1 MKARPELFI
10 STKNGNTPLNITP
23 LDVARPAV
31 SKIFAEIDKYSI
43 TPTTFKSRTL
53 NKEDL
58 TYIDKYSHKDNEVI
72 RFGINA
78 SNINIDQSLLGAQI
92 KCNISASKRSVFE
105 KGGITKVSLHSLE
118 KQLLQEAVTHL
129 LNLADTKT
137 VLVDIFA
144 RVEGQIRIDNGIPET
159 HTVVLYKNLAVNGK
173 HEVLVID
180 PSNFRFSSH
189 VANPDNVQH
198 ITDDTFGGIKVSYEQ
213 NKIYT
218 PTTKNI
224 GPNPDQYRDCI
235 DIAVKLAFGLNK
247 EHNVDISKVINLG
260 LIQEITNQAEINKN
274 LPLNNDSVVR
284 IRQASDDNTRKL
296 TNKLLVKIDNQLKSI
311 NQYQESEDLEQLVLE
326 KNLKVFKQSYESDK
340 YKQGIEDLFELTHMT
355 ANLFKEHIDK
365 IETKLQ
371 GEFESYMEE
380 QQ

>member
-1 MKARPELFI
+1 MSKEQLSINTDRELSEDELMK
-10 STKNGNTPLNITP
+10 
-23 LDVARPAV
+23 
-31 SKIFAEIDKYSI
+31 FAEEKHKESI
-43 TPTTFKSRTL
+43 TPRTFESRTL
-53 NKEDL
+53 MDGEPW
-58 TYIDKYSHKDNEVI
+58 YVDKYTYSDNKVM

-105 KGGITKVSLHSLE
+105 KGGITKVSLHLLE

-144 RVEGQIRIDNGIPET
+144 RVEGQIRIENGIPET

-180 PSNFRFSSH
+180 PSNFRFSAH
-189 VANPDNVQH
+189 LANPDNVQH

-247 EHNVDISKVINLG
+247 QQNVDISKVINLDA
-260 LIQEITNQAEINKN
+260 IQEITNQAEINKN

-284 IRQASDDNTRKL
+284 IRQASDDDTRKL
-296 TNKLLVKIDNQLKSI
+296 TNKLLVKIDKQLKSI

-326 KNLKVFKQSYESDK
+326 KNLKVFKQLYESDK
-340 YKQGIEDLFELTHMT
+340 YKQGIEDLFQLSRATDEM
-355 ANLFKEHIDK
+355 FKEHIDQ

-371 GEFESYMEE
+371 GEIENYMNGGE
-380 QQ
+380 